1 MRKPFAIVAACSL
14 GVASACH
21 KSPTAV
27 QVPIV
32 VCPAIGIAGL
42 IVHVHDGQTGL
53 YAASGSTVVAR
64 SGTYADSLRVATT
77 ASDSDGVWLAANRP
91 GTYDVIVRKTGYLD
105 WTQTGVVV
113 VPGAA
118 PCPQNVTTTNVDAR
132 LQRSPQT

>member
-14 GVASACH
+14 AVASACH

-53 YAASGSTVVAR
+53 FAASGSTVVAR
-64 SGTYADSLRVATT
+64 SGTYADSLRVATN
-77 ASDSDGVWLAANRP
+77 AADSFGVQLAENRP
-91 GTYDVIVRKTGYLD
+91 GTYDVVVRKAGYLD

-118 PCPQNVTTTNVDAR
+118 PCPELVKTTNVDAM
-132 LQRSPQT
+132 LQRGP

>member
-1 MRKPFAIVAACSL
+1 MRKRFAIVAAYSL

-32 VCPAIGIAGL
+32 ACVLIGIPGL

-64 SGTYADSLRVATT
+64 SGTYADSLRVAVT
-77 ASDSDGVWLAANRP
+77 AADSAGVWLVANRP
-91 GTYDVIVRKTGYLD
+91 GTYDVVVRKAGYLD

-118 PCPQNVTTTNVDAR
+118 PCPQLVTTTNVDAR
-132 LQRSPQT
+132 LQRGP

>member
-1 MRKPFAIVAACSL
+1 MRKPFAIIAACSL
-14 GVASACH
+14 GVAGACH
-21 KSPTAV
+21 ESPTTIK
-27 QVPIV
+27 VPIIACV
-32 VCPAIGIAGL
+32 LIGIPGL

-77 ASDSDGVWLAANRP
+77 AADSVAVWLADNRP
-91 GTYDVIVRKTGYLD
+91 GTYDVVVRKAGYLD

-118 PCPQNVTTTNVDAR
+118 PCPQLVTTTNVDAR
-132 LQRSPQT
+132 LQRGP